1 MSSLTNIN
9 NNSSV
14 VNVGRTT
21 PVSPGPQPASQS
33 IPVVMASDQT
43 PIPVIE
49 QQKIQ
54 SEVALSMLGIP
65 RSEVALGIFSDVNT
79 YDVNPTEWSAFPEE
93 YKPGW
98 GIKHLPQEAG
108 AMIQAPKDE
117 LAILS
122 SKRFFRYQPGRVSA
136 ATFGVKASEST
147 RPILTGTEQYDLN
160 PSIRKYGIFDK
171 FDGYYW
177 ETRGDA
183 TGDNFVVIRRTQALL
198 NINPIEFSNATS
210 NQDDY
215 RIVGKAAADPV
226 AETNREPRALEII
239 RDQFFNIIDTAYTAA
254 VASFAVGSVSRLH
267 LENPSNKIKCERD
280 AAFALNAYI
289 LDIQYGGT
297 GHTITNATTYRT
309 AIGPTTLET
318 NSAGADDRRTAE
330 NALHLQIGE
339 ALAPAAGVGGILEE
353 LVSINGSARIAR
365 IAELVNITRT
375 AVGNGATPGAQ
386 PSLGA
391 RTSTSTA
398 IWPRNKF
405 KTVFSI
411 YKKYLGYLI
420 SQAFIPALGNGVS
433 GDYASALTDFK
444 FKCLR
449 DVGYIVD
456 GYGRDLAGGGNAA
469 TVYNMKN
476 FYFNGQLKLFSTFAP
491 NYSPVQFHND
501 AHTLLQLLI
510 SKNGDIDALDTPNV
524 ARWDVTTSLIG
535 FTSVFNYFG
544 FESSKTRFDNEL
556 AGPVIAN
563 FTVPYT
569 GRMDFGSEG
578 QYGDLITLRD
588 GLIHIHAAVY
598 DPSLLKERKK
608 VRVKIDPDLNTLQVA
623 QGEFVID
630 QVVNFIGDAGGL
642 ISNKFYAVKS
652 VSGQLSNIITLYD
665 PKLTTKATI
674 DITSIGTDN
683 YIEPNVPFIFP
694 DVYQKGT
701 TTKVGTPTN
710 PTSPSIASPWRKY
723 DGMFPYM
730 YASVNGSLDT
740 NFADKDE
747 NGNTRHQEL
756 PPNGIMTNLYT
767 LGYINPAID
776 TTSAAYE
783 TLREQIDDV
792 NFRYNNWIKQNV
804 DPDYYAVY
812 EYRIPRSYFSTDKLD
827 GETRR
832 LIYSDVAIGE
842 TDQGVTKVRPGQ
854 NVLKETVP
862 QSKASVWN
870 LDLTKVTMLKIE
882 FSWYGAVGALFLA
895 YVPVSNDEARWVR
908 VHHLRA
914 SNQLKISSLGNATL
928 PITYL
933 TWGGGSLNKM
943 GLAEGGANSYG
954 SSSDHV
960 VKYGASYYIDG
971 GDRGTVRLYSHTNL
985 LPATVYGRTYSL
997 PAPGTVSPI
1006 TDAIGTYITIPDSLG
1021 PLDKTFF
1028 MKAQVSTSS
1037 NQDQGVKVIWVD
1049 NNQPTD
1055 QRRLYLSKSLVSN
1068 ADVRLI
1074 ANRPSI
1080 TFGLKAKQAIFNSEG
1095 TGVRNRVQVYPT
1107 KMSTA
1112 NFANVPM
1119 TLEIVKTPIFQS
1131 TVATTGQFIL
1141 EAPSPLVPQYI
1152 ITPENEPLPVVIA
1165 SDSYLRN
1172 DGDFVYGWFIAN
1184 VGTVFGKLYRV
1195 GGSYYFELR
1204 DVFAEEVR
1212 LFVNVPFLKDGRF
1225 GPKPG
1230 SSTTPGFEEIIT
1242 PFEVTTQKE
1251 RLSSVFIS
1259 NVSQSPIPET
1269 GGIVTSFFL
1278 SPGSDQ
1284 FDLLSYFDYNKD
1296 YLSFP
1301 LTDEVNSIYLA
1312 ASLSGE
1318 NNTNSQINTS
1328 VTWEEQ

>member
-9 NNSSV
+9 NNSAV

-79 YDVNPTEWSAFPEE
+79 YDVNPTEWSSFPEE
-93 YKPGW
+93 YTPGW

-108 AMIQAPKDE
+108 AMIQSPQDE
-117 LAILS
+117 YAILS
-122 SKRFFRYQPGRVSA
+122 SKRFFRYQPGRVSS
-136 ATFGVKASEST
+136 ATFGVKASESP
-147 RPILTGTEQYDLN
+147 RPNLIIGPYDLN
-160 PSIRKYGIFDK
+160 PAIRKYGIFDK

-183 TGDNFVVIRRTQALL
+183 LGDNFVVNRRTQALL
-198 NINPIEFSNATS
+198 NINPVEFSNTTS

-215 RIVGKAAADPV
+215 RIVGKAASDPA
-226 AETNREPRALEII
+226 AETNKEPRAIEII
-239 RDQFFNIIDTAYTAA
+239 RDELFAIIETAYTAA
-254 VASFAVGSVSRLH
+254 IASFAVGSAPRLH
-267 LENPSNKIKCERD
+267 LENNRTKCERD
-280 AAFALNAYI
+280 AFFALNAYT
-289 LDIQYGGT
+289 LDIQYGGS

-309 AIGPTTLET
+309 AIGPTSAT
-318 NSAGADDRRTAE
+318 AGADDRRTAE
-330 NALHLQIGE
+330 NALHFQIGE
-339 ALAPAAGVGGILEE
+339 ALAPAAGVGGVLEE
-353 LVSINGSARIAR
+353 LITVNGVARATR
-365 IAELVNITRT
+365 IAELVNIIRA
-375 AVGNGATPGAQ
+375 AVGDGATLGVQ
-386 PSLGA
+386 PA
-391 RTSTSTA
+391 NRTSASTA

-420 SQAFIPALGNGVS
+420 SEAFIPAAGTGVTA
-433 GDYASALTDFK
+433 DYTIDNYK

-449 DVGYIVD
+449 DVGYIAE
-456 GYGRDLAGGGNAA
+456 GYGKDLAGGGNAA

-476 FYFNGQLKLFSTFAP
+476 FYFNGQLKLFSVFAP
-491 NYSPVQFHND
+491 DYSPVDFHTD
-501 AHTLLQLLI
+501 AHTLLKTLI
-510 SKNGDIDALDTPNV
+510 SKDGDLAAGDNPNA
-524 ARWDVTTSLIG
+524 ARWNINNLIG
-535 FTSVFNYFG
+535 FTSVLNYFG
-544 FESSKTRFDNEL
+544 LGDLLTGNGLITIRTRFDNEL
-556 AGPVIAN
+556 AGPVIDN
-563 FTVPYT
+563 FTIPYT
-569 GRMDFGSEG
+569 GRMDFGTEA

-608 VRVKIDPDLNTLQVA
+608 VRVKIDVTNNTLQAAV
-623 QGEFVID
+623 GEFVID
-630 QVVNFIGDAGGL
+630 QVVNFIGDAGGMTT
-642 ISNKFYAVKS
+642 NKFYAVKTI
-652 VSGQLSNIITLYD
+652 SGQLSNIITLYD
-665 PKLTTKATI
+665 PRDEGKTTI
-674 DITSIGTDN
+674 DITSLGTDN
-683 YIEPNVPFIFP
+683 FIEPNVPFLFP

-701 TTKVGTPTN
+701 TIKVGDA
-710 PTSPSIASPWRKY
+710 SPSIISPWKKY

-730 YASVNGSLDT
+730 YASASGSLDT

-747 NGNTRHQEL
+747 NGNTRLQGL
-756 PPNGIMTNLYT
+756 PVDGDMINLYT

-776 TTSAAYE
+776 TSSNAYQI
-783 TLREQIDDV
+783 LREQIDTV

-804 DPDYYAVY
+804 DPKYYAVY

-854 NVLKETVP
+854 NVLKQTIP
-862 QSKASVWN
+862 QSKSSVWN
-870 LDLTKVTMLKIE
+870 IDLTKVTMLKIE

-933 TWGGGSLNKM
+933 SYGGGSPDK
-943 GLAEGGANSYG
+943 GGIDDSAPKSYG
-954 SSSDHV
+954 SPSNHI

-985 LPATVYGRTYSL
+985 LPAEVFGRTYTI
-997 PAPGTVSPI
+997 GTVALA
-1006 TDAIGTYITIPDSLG
+1006 TDAIGTYMVIPDAVG

-1028 MKAQVSTSS
+1028 MKAQVATSS
-1037 NQDQGVKVIWVD
+1037 NQDQGVRVVWVSLVD
-1049 NNQPTD
+1049 PGTGPEN
-1055 QRRLYLSKSLVSN
+1055 RLYLSKSLVSL
-1068 ADVRLI
+1068 AGVKLV
-1074 ANRPSI
+1074 AKRPTV
-1080 TFGLKAKQAIFNSEG
+1080 TFGLKAKQAIFNTEG
-1095 TGVRNRVQVYPT
+1095 TGIRNRVQVYPT

-1112 NFANVPM
+1112 NFATVPM
-1119 TLEIVKTPIFQS
+1119 TLDVIKTPTFQS
-1131 TVATTGQFIL
+1131 VFTTTGEFTL
-1141 EAPSPLVPQYI
+1141 TSNHI
-1152 ITPENEPLPVVIA
+1152 ITSDNEALPTTSI
-1165 SDSYLRN
+1165 SYLKN

-1195 GGSYYFELR
+1195 GGLHYFELK
-1204 DVFAEEVR
+1204 DVFTEQVR
-1212 LFVNVPFLKDGRF
+1212 LFTGIPFLKDGKF
-1225 GPKPG
+1225 GPSG
-1230 SSTTPGFEEIIT
+1230 EDISGEFDVATE
-1242 PFEVTTQKE
+1242 KE
-1251 RLSSVFIS
+1251 RLSSVVIS
-1259 NVSQSPIPET
+1259 NVSQCPIPET

-1318 NNTNSQINTS
+1318 STTSSQINTS
-1328 VTWEEQ
+1328 ITWEEQ

>member
-79 YDVNPTEWSAFPEE
+79 YDVNPTEWSSFPEE

-98 GIKHLPQEAG
+98 GVKHLPQEAG
-108 AMIQAPKDE
+108 AMIQSPKDE

-136 ATFGVKASEST
+136 ATFGVKASESP
-147 RPILTGTEQYDLN
+147 RPNLDAEQYDIN
-160 PSIRKYGIFDK
+160 PAIRKYGIFDK

-183 TGDNFVVIRRTQALL
+183 TGDNFVINRRTQALL
-198 NINPIEFSNATS
+198 NINPVEFSNATS

-215 RIVGKAAADPV
+215 RIVGKAAASPV
-226 AETNREPRALEII
+226 PETNREPRALEII
-239 RDQFFNIIDTAYTAA
+239 RDQFFDIIETAYTAA
-254 VASFAVGSVSRLH
+254 IDSFAVDSVPRLH
-267 LENPSNKIKCERD
+267 LENNRTKCERD

-309 AIGPTTLET
+309 ALGPTTLEV

-330 NALHLQIGE
+330 NELHFQIGE
-339 ALAPAAGVGGILEE
+339 ALAPAAGVGGALEE
-353 LVSINGSARIAR
+353 LITVNGVARATRIA
-365 IAELVNITRT
+365 ALVNIIRT
-375 AVGNGATPGAQ
+375 AVGDGAVLGAQ
-386 PSLGA
+386 PALA
-391 RTSTSTA
+391 DRTSTSTT
-398 IWPRNKF
+398 IWARNKF

-420 SQAFIPALGNGVS
+420 SEAFIPGSGGGVTA
-433 GDYASALTDFK
+433 DYTLDDYK

-456 GYGRDLAGGGNAA
+456 GYGKDLGGGGNAA

-476 FYFNGQLKLFSTFAP
+476 FYFNGQLKLFSIFGP
-491 NYSPVQFHND
+491 NYSPVAFHRD
-501 AHTLLQLLI
+501 AHTLLQRLI
-510 SKNGDIDALDTPNV
+510 SNDVNILAGDTPN
-524 ARWDVTTSLIG
+524 ATRWNIANLVG
-535 FTSVFNYFG
+535 FTPVFNYFG
-544 FESSKTRFDNEL
+544 FGASKTRFDNEL

-569 GRMDFGSEG
+569 GRMDFGTEA

-588 GLIHIHAAVY
+588 GLIHIHAGVY
-598 DPSLLKERKK
+598 DPSLLKERKQ
-608 VRVKIDPDLNTLQVA
+608 VRVKINVTNNTLQA
-623 QGEFVID
+623 AEGEFVVD
-630 QVVNFIGDAGGL
+630 QVINFIGDAGGMT
-642 ISNKFYAVKS
+642 SNKFYAVKS
-652 VSGQLSNIITLYD
+652 VSGQLSNIITIYD
-665 PKLTTKATI
+665 PTDENRATI

-683 YIEPNVPFIFP
+683 FIEPNVPFIFP
-694 DVYQKGT
+694 NVYQKGT
-701 TTKVGTPTN
+701 TTKAGDP
-710 PTSPSIASPWRKY
+710 SPSIGSPWRKY

-730 YASVNGSLDT
+730 YASADGSLDT

-747 NGNTRHQEL
+747 NGNTRFEGL
-756 PPNGIMTNLYT
+756 PLDGDMTGLYT

-776 TTSAAYE
+776 TTSNAYQ
-783 TLREQIDDV
+783 TLREQIDTV

-804 DPDYYAVY
+804 DPKYYAVY

-832 LIYSDVAIGE
+832 LIYSDVAIGD

-854 NVLKETVP
+854 NFIKDTIP
-862 QSKASVWN
+862 QSKSSVWN
-870 LDLTKVTMLKIE
+870 IDLTKVTMLKIE

-933 TWGGGSLNKM
+933 TYGGGSPSK
-943 GLAEGGANSYG
+943 GGIDELPKSYG
-954 SSSDHV
+954 STSNHI

-985 LPATVYGRTYSL
+985 LPATVYGRAYTI
-997 PAPGTVSPI
+997 GTVAPL
-1006 TDAIGTYITIPDSLG
+1006 TDAIGTYITIPDALG
-1021 PLDKTFF
+1021 PTDKSFF
-1028 MKAQVSTSS
+1028 MKAQISTAS

-1049 NNQPTD
+1049 NNQPAD
-1055 QRRLYLSKSLVSN
+1055 QRRLYLSKSLVNN
-1068 ADVRLI
+1068 ADVRVI

-1095 TGVRNRVQVYPT
+1095 TGIRNRVQVYPT

-1112 NFANVPM
+1112 NFATVPM

-1131 TVATTGQFIL
+1131 TFVTNGEFIL

-1152 ITPENEPLPVVIA
+1152 ITPENEPLPVVIT

-1204 DVFAEEVR
+1204 DVFAEEVK
-1212 LFVNVPFLKDGRF
+1212 LFVGIPFLKDGRF

-1230 SSTTPGFEEIIT
+1230 SALTPGFEEIIT

-1259 NVSQSPIPET
+1259 NVSQSPIPDT

-1318 NNTNSQINTS
+1318 STTNSQINTS
-1328 VTWEEQ
+1328 ITWEEQ